1 MRERTR
7 RTRRRAA
14 WAALPLA
21 ALAGPGCAAALWH
34 NTGEDSQVVQASLV
48 RVDAA
53 AAPQPMA
60 TRIGGVPPGDVLASS
75 PLDTLIRHAL
85 AENREV
91 QAARAD
97 VLALKERI
105 PQVTALED
113 PTTQNTIFP
122 FPSNGPQY
130 SLMGYMPYDLMI
142 TQQFPWF
149 GTLRLRGISAGQE
162 VRSAL
167 FALATR
173 QLEVVASV
181 KQSYYEL
188 AYNRQADEILGRNR
202 TLAEDVAEIARV
214 RYRAANSGRQDV
226 LRAEA
231 AVAEL
236 DRERIDVDRGLAE
249 SRAALAEQL
258 HVDPKTRF
266 DAPAEPV
273 PAAAPA
279 ALDRL
284 HQLAVASRP
293 ELQTRLANL
302 ARDETEV
309 ALARKQFY
317 PTVDL
322 GIAYNLMTRRNAAS
336 PTADGRDNVGFVVG
350 FNLPI
355 YRKKY
360 QAAVCEAQARALADA
375 RRYEADRDRTFR
387 EITDLFAQA
396 RSQSESARVLR
407 DEVLSRREQ
416 ALELAANDY
425 RAGNS
430 DYVSLNTAR
439 QDVLRVQLQ
448 VARLEADLGQSLA
461 RLEQAVG
468 VQLGEHPPTAPPPAE
483 APPPSTTVPGPFP
496 PAAGEEPISET
507 PR

>member
-1 MRERTR
+1 MRERTQSI
-7 RTRRRAA
+7 RRRAA
-14 WAALPLA
+14 LAALPLA
-21 ALAGPGCAAALWH
+21 SLAGPGCASTLWQH
-34 NTGEDSQVVQASLV
+34 AGDDAQVVQVAHL
-48 RVDAA
+48 DAEA
-53 AAPQPMA
+53 AAPPQPLA
-60 TRIGGVPPGDVLASS
+60 TRIVGVPAADGLASS
-75 PLDTLIRHAL
+75 SLDTLIRHAL

-97 VLALKERI
+97 VLALRERI
-105 PQVTALED
+105 PQVTALMD
-113 PTTQNTIFP
+113 PMAQNTIFP

-149 GTLRLRGISAGQE
+149 GTLRLRGVSAGQE

-188 AYNRQADEILGRNR
+188 AYNRQAAAILARNR
-202 TLAEDVAEIARV
+202 TLAEDVAEIARA
-214 RYRAANSGRQDV
+214 RYRAGNSGRQDV

-236 DRERIDVDRGLAE
+236 DRERINVERGLAE
-249 SRAALAEQL
+249 SSAALAEQL
-258 HVDPKTRF
+258 HVDPVTSF

-279 ALDRL
+279 SLDRL
-284 HQLAVASRP
+284 HQLAAASRP
-293 ELQTRLANL
+293 ELQTRLADL
-302 ARDETEV
+302 ARDETEI

-322 GIAYNLMTRRNAAS
+322 GIAYNLMTRRNAMS

-350 FNLPI
+350 FNLPV

-360 QAAVCEAQARALADA
+360 RAAVCEAQARAMADA

-407 DEVLSRREQ
+407 TEVLSRREQ
-416 ALELAANDY
+416 ALELAASDY
-425 RAGNS
+425 RAGNT

-439 QDVLRVQLQ
+439 QEVLQVQLQ
-448 VARLEADLGQSLA
+448 LARLEADLGQSLA
-461 RLEQAVG
+461 GLEQAVG
-468 VQLGEHPPTAPPPAE
+468 VQLGENPPAEVPPPPA
-483 APPPSTTVPGPFP
+483 TTTPGPFP
-496 PAAGEEPISET
+496 AAEDEPASAV